1 MSEPGGDGEPDGLD
15 TVRPRRPLE
24 LFLLR
29 LSPGLEGP
37 LAELWKDLS
46 EERKAREIERAG
58 TFLDSVKGDEAT
70 LETIVRRMLESER
83 VADLFEGAMD
93 AALRTSLEK
102 KRQALGR
109 VVRATLLDD
118 ARVDEAELL
127 LRALGPLEQP
137 HVHLLETLRS
147 LLSPAAEPR
156 MSTWRPLARLSSRKR
171 VRATSEVTGITASQ
185 LCAELG
191 SYSEPLVWSLLPVL
205 AAQGLIE
212 ERGVRD
218 GANGRDSPAE
228 PKWFV
233 SDFGL

>member
-93 AALRTSLEK
+93 AACEPPWRRSV
-102 KRQALGR
+102 KRWG
-109 VVRATLLDD
+109 V
-118 ARVDEAELL
+118 
-127 LRALGPLEQP
+127 
-137 HVHLLETLRS
+137 
-147 LLSPAAEPR
+147 
-156 MSTWRPLARLSSRKR
+156 
-171 VRATSEVTGITASQ
+171 
-185 LCAELG
+185 LCAQPC
-191 SYSEPLVWSLLPVL
+191 STMHASM
-205 AAQGLIE
+205 
-212 ERGVRD
+212 
-218 GANGRDSPAE
+218 
-228 PKWFV
+228 
-233 SDFGL
+233 